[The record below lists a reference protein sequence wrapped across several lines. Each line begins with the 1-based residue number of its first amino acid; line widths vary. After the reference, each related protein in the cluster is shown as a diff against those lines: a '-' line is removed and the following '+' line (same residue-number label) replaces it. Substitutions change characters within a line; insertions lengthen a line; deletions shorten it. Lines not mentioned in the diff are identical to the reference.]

1 MRQWR
6 LIYDSP
12 TAGSTNM
19 AVDMAILAA
28 VGAGQAPPTL
38 RLYAWSPPCLS
49 LGYGQWAAEA
59 DFERAAARGW
69 DVVRRPTGG
78 RAILHT
84 DELTYSVILPAGDD
98 IAAGNVVES
107 YRRISRALVAGLVK
121 LGVQPEA
128 DKQSDRIEAHGPV
141 CFETA
146 SHYEITASGRKL
158 IGSAQVRRKEG
169 VLQHGSV
176 PLYGDLGRICDA
188 LVYASESQR
197 EAAKTQVRA
206 RAATLQDAL
215 NPVHGYEVKTGLTS
229 PLSMQWGGDLGEG
242 ILQKDFFLIW
252 QTTADAVAAGF
263 AETFEIDFTRG
274 ELPDAERVEAE
285 RLKAEVYG
293 NEAFTRRR

>member
-12 TAGSTNM
+12 TAGSINM

-28 VGAGQAPPTL
+28 VGTGQSPPTL

-49 LGYGQWAAEA
+49 LGYGQRAADVA
-59 DFERAAARGW
+59 FERVAALGW

-84 DELTYSVILPAGDD
+84 DELTYSVTLPPGDD

-128 DKQSDRIEAHGPV
+128 DKRADGIDVPGPV
-141 CFETA
+141 CFETP
-146 SHYEITASGRKL
+146 SHYEITVGGRKL

-169 VLQHGSV
+169 VLQHGSL

-188 LVYASESQR
+188 LVYADETER
-197 EAAKTQVRA
+197 ETAKTQVQA
-206 RAATLQDAL
+206 RAATLEEALCALTPNPSGRGGQD
-215 NPVHGYEVKTGLTS
+215 
-229 PLSMQWGGDLGEG
+229 
-242 ILQKDFFLIW
+242 FLLVW
-252 QTTADAVAAGF
+252 QTVADAVAAGF
-263 AETFEIDFTRG
+263 AETFAIEFTRG
-274 ELPDAERVEAE
+274 ELSDAERAEAE
-285 RLKAEVYG
+285 LLAADVYG
-293 NEAFTRRR
+293 NEVYTRRR